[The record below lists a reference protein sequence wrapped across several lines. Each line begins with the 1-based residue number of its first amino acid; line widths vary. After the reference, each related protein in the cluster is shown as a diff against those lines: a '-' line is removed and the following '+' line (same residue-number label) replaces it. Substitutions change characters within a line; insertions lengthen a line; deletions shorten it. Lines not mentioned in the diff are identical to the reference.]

1 MNYKNQ
7 IQWIRIPQLIDR
19 LVEFNQV
26 LKLELTQLGKRCV
39 ACYVAFIQA
48 CELEFSKSVR
58 LSG

>member
-39 ACYVAFIQA
+39 ACYVAFRPA
-48 CELEFSKSVR
+48 NWSSLKV
-58 LSG
+58 LG